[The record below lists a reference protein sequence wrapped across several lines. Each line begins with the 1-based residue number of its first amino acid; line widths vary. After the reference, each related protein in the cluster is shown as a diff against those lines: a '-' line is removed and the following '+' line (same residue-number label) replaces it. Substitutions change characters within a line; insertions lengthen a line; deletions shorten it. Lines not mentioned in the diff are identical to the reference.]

1 MRVIPELPV
10 TCCKFLL
17 LIYKVMFMRQPV
29 HSKIPLFLP
38 AYGDE
43 EFEAISN
50 VIRSGWW
57 GLGPKTR
64 EFEQKFAQ
72 FVGSGNAVSTNSAT
86 AALHLALK
94 VAGVKGGEVLTTPF
108 TFVSTNHAILLN
120 EARPVF
126 CDIDEETLNIS
137 VDEIV
142 RKISSKTKAI
152 VCVHFGG
159 HPCDMNEIRQV
170 AGHFGVPIIEDAAH
184 AAGAR
189 YRDQQIGSGNGIT
202 CFSFHPVKN
211 LATGDGG
218 MITLGDPEVADRL
231 RRLCWVGIDRNTWDR
246 SGRYGK
252 SYSWS
257 YDVSEVGY
265 KYHTNDIMSA
275 IGLVQLKYLNERNV
289 RRRKICDAYDRLLG
303 QESWIQLPTVRDYV
317 ESSRHNYVIR
327 TSYRDA
333 LHEWLAENGIE
344 SGVHYFPN
352 HLYGLY
358 QEFRETLPVVERE
371 WLKVLSLPVFVG
383 MTDEDVERVVSVIRR
398 FKPRASCVV

>member
-1 MRVIPELPV
+1 MREPVI
-10 TCCKFLL
+10 
-17 LIYKVMFMRQPV
+17 
-29 HSKIPLFLP
+29 SKIPLFLP
-38 AYGDE
+38 AHGDE
-43 EFEAISN
+43 EVEAVSE

-57 GLGPKTR
+57 GLGPKTK
-64 EFEQKFAQ
+64 EFEQEFAQ
-72 FVGSGNAVSTNSAT
+72 FVGAANAVSTNSAT

-94 VAGVKGGEVLTTPF
+94 VTGVRGGEVLTTPF

-126 CDIDEETLNIS
+126 CDIDRETLNIS
-137 VDEIV
+137 VDEIA
-142 RKISSKTKAI
+142 RRISPRTKAI

-159 HPCDMNEIRQV
+159 HPCEMDEIRQI
-170 AGHFGVPIIEDAAH
+170 ADHYGVPIIEDAAH
-184 AAGAR
+184 AAGAS
-189 YRDQQIGSGNGIT
+189 YRGQPIGSGDGIT

-218 MITLGDPEVADRL
+218 MITLSDPEVADRL

-246 SGRYGK
+246 TGKNGK

-289 RRRKICDAYDRLLG
+289 RRREVCEAYDRLLG
-303 QESWIQLPTVRDYV
+303 QESWIQLPAVRDHV

-333 LHEWLAENGIE
+333 LHEWLAANGIE

-352 HLYGLY
+352 HLYDLY
-358 QEFRETLPVVERE
+358 QEFRETLPVVDSE
-371 WLKVLSLPVFVG
+371 WLRVLSLPVHAG
-383 MTDEDVERVVSVIRR
+383 MTDADVERVVSVIRR
-398 FKPRASCVV
+398 FEPTRSVL